1 MSDPLNLPIVHPSKA
16 SGRGEGTRAVH
27 VPPPVVPAQPPV
39 GLPTYRSSTF
49 EFESAQQYAD
59 VLGDREGGY
68 TYSRIDN
75 PTSDAFALAVASLE
89 AYGLD
94 KAVGAQPFA
103 SGMAAIST
111 ILLTLCDTGR

>member
-1 MSDPLNLPIVHPSKA
+1 
-16 SGRGEGTRAVH
+16 
-27 VPPPVVPAQPPV
+27 
-39 GLPTYRSSTF
+39 
-49 EFESAQQYAD
+49 
-59 VLGDREGGY
+59 
-68 TYSRIDN
+68 RIDN

-111 ILLTLCDTGR
+111 ILLTLCDTGRHVVAPAAAYGGTFGVLRHVLARFGVETTFVEGSDVDAVRNAIRDTTAVVWAETIANPTTAV